1 MPKVDIE
8 TTKFILQ
15 RNIADIRVV
24 SAILQEMELELK
36 AEEEEKALR
45 PPAVKKQN
53 VIMIS
58 SPGQLYT
65 EHKNPDGMGV
75 YHKKVEDIVGWIAQI
90 PEDDDILETVPR
102 IHRAAHEF
110 NTTPKGIRMPVETV
124 GEACEIITAKFF
136 KEQNVWIK
144 SKTPLLILPVDNKI
158 PRDES

>member
-15 RNIADIRVV
+15 RNIDDIRIV

-58 SPGQLYT
+58 DPTGELR
-65 EHKNPDGMGV
+65 EK
-75 YHKKVEDIVGWIAQI
+75 DIVGWIAQI

-124 GEACEIITAKFF
+124 GEACEVISAKFF